1 MGTLSTHHHDS
12 KPPFLITSTFLGRDS
27 KSQVRESNYLP
38 PPLFVNSFCSFAQEA
53 LLKKVSG
60 QESPTPPSLRQ
71 TLSAD
76 RGYPPPF
83 TRLVVTLFFNPSCS
97 CPAPPAGFQSCF
109 LAIVIDQ
116 LSPHLVRFSQH
127 PDPSRSVVQIR
138 KAIRPP
144 EMEHLS
150 KTSFKAV

>member
-27 KSQVRESNYLP
+27 KSPVRESNYLP

-83 TRLVVTLFFNPSCS
+83 TRLVVTVFLIL
-97 CPAPPAGFQSCF
+97 PAPPARFQSCF
-109 LAIVIDQ
+109 LAIVIDH
-116 LSPHLVRFSQH
+116 LSLHLVRFSEH

-144 EMEHLS
+144 ETEHLS

>member
-1 MGTLSTHHHDS
+1 MAHHLVWFPNPLATGSQMGTLSTHHHDR

-27 KSQVRESNYLP
+27 KSPVRESNYLP

-76 RGYPPPF
+76 RGYPPLYK
-83 TRLVVTLFFNPSCS
+83 TGRDCFFNPSCTS
-97 CPAPPAGFQSCF
+97 CP
-109 LAIVIDQ
+109 V
-116 LSPHLVRFSQH
+116 
-127 PDPSRSVVQIR
+127 
-138 KAIRPP
+138 
-144 EMEHLS
+144 S
-150 KTSFKAV
+150 KLFPCHSD